1 MKENELELIETNK
14 SSISKEED
22 KTLDN
27 YEKFLMEVRLNMSK
41 CKYRKVLED
50 LQTKQGVFSTI
61 KDCWK
66 LNELRIRCILKIVN
80 RKLYKYENNQQKMK
94 SVENWLIKVENDI
107 DEWFDNIGKEE
118 QDQEQIEIIVQLLL
132 EFFYSSAIL
141 NKNQKQIGDS
151 IGYLAIAEKVIKAYI
166 EIARDPKTL
175 NLAQRIYLFLSSML
189 IVDLDFDTA
198 KSYQSSSLKLSFKEL
213 FYRIDIE
220 DGLNIESFNRVNV
233 HYLNKLFVNIIIAFY
248 QRGVC
253 EENNGNY
260 PRAAEAYKQAKWFT
274 IKFLKNHIP
283 ELAQFISDI
292 EERSINY
299 AKVFL
304 KSNGINFELKSLDN
318 KDNLNNN
325 VNLIKGNKMY
335 SNNDSATAILEE
347 NMSSYNFEFLRK
359 KYEKNIELIENLKF
373 PEFETD
379 IKKGDDKIKDILYTV
394 KTVDNLMSFK
404 FKNLVNKMNNL
415 DIHKLN
421 KEAVEMIQRRIN
433 DVKAEENYIKNFEK
447 KKSMTRGKSASENIK
462 SLQFIDTLGNTTNDF
477 QQLYVKENNNKEI
490 NQEQNILL
498 QELVTPE
505 KALEFITKN
514 TENFPNKQKENMSMK
529 KSKSQLDLTTKS
541 KIFKKDLEKTE
552 RFSYDFFISNK
563 NFQKKLSHL
572 NLVSH
577 KELKFQKKM
586 LKLKKNEINTIP
598 DLNVHNIENTHK
610 SNLLVRMKN
619 GIKNLNYN
627 EEMNQKKNEDI
638 VYQKKK
644 MERQKDKLEFKM
656 MKSLDKKAFN
666 ELKNFSRKQSE
677 PKIKLRE
684 EFMIKSNPQNDYMR
698 IILENN
704 DILSKINKDIE
715 FYDYIKNENMK
726 AINPLKFREKKLVKR
741 KPISDNFLP
750 HKSMEH
756 FIKYDKS
763 LSSTK
768 NQSKNNFSSSNM
780 FNHKNNI

>member
-447 KKSMTRGKSASENIK
+447 KKSMKRGKSACENMK

-477 QQLYVKENNNKEI
+477 QQLYIKENINKEI
-490 NQEQNILL
+490 NQEQNIIL

-505 KALEFITKN
+505 KALEFITKSPDN
-514 TENFPNKQKENMSMK
+514 SPNKQKENAWIK

-552 RFSYDFFISNK
+552 KFSYDYFISNK
-563 NFQKKLSHL
+563 NFQNKLSHL
-572 NLVSH
+572 NVVSH
-577 KELKFQKKM
+577 KELKFQKKI

-598 DLNVHNIENTHK
+598 DLNVLNIENTHK
-610 SNLLVRMKN
+610 NNLLVRMKN

-627 EEMNQKKNEDI
+627 EEMNQKKNEDL

-644 MERQKDKLEFKM
+644 MEREKDKLEFKM
-656 MKSLDKKAFN
+656 MKSLDRKAFN

-704 DILSKINKDIE
+704 DILNKINKDIE
-715 FYDYIKNENMK
+715 FYDYIKNENMR
-726 AINPLKFREKKLVKR
+726 AINPLKFREKKIVKR
-741 KPISDNFLP
+741 KLISDNILP

-756 FIKYDKS
+756 FIKNDKS
-763 LSSTK
+763 LSLTK
-768 NQSKNNFSSSNM
+768 NQSKNNFSSSN
-780 FNHKNNI
+780 NKNNI

>member
-1 MKENELELIETNK
+1 MNENEQEPIETNK

-50 LQTKQGVFSTI
+50 LQTKQGVFSTM

-66 LNELRIRCILKIVN
+66 LTELRIRCILKIVN

-94 SVENWLIKVENDI
+94 SVESWLIKVENDL

-118 QDQEQIEIIVQLLL
+118 QDQEQIEIIIQLLL
-132 EFFYSSAIL
+132 EFFYSSAVL

-220 DGLNIESFNRVNV
+220 DGLNLESFNRVNI

-283 ELAQFISDI
+283 ELAQFISDV

-304 KSNGINFELKSLDN
+304 KSNGINFEFKSLDN

-325 VNLIKGNKMY
+325 ANLIKGNKIY
-335 SNNDSATAILEE
+335 SNNDSAIAILEE
-347 NMSSYNFEFLRK
+347 NMSGNNFEFLRK

-447 KKSMTRGKSASENIK
+447 KKSMKRGKSACENMK

-477 QQLYVKENNNKEI
+477 QQLKIKENINKEI
-490 NQEQNILL
+490 NQEQNIIL

-505 KALEFITKN
+505 KALEFITKSPDN
-514 TENFPNKQKENMSMK
+514 SPNKQKENAWMK

-552 RFSYDFFISNK
+552 KFSYDYFISNK
-563 NFQKKLSHL
+563 NFQNKLSHL
-572 NLVSH
+572 NVVSH
-577 KELKFQKKM
+577 KELKFQKKI

-598 DLNVHNIENTHK
+598 DLNVLNIENTHK
-610 SNLLVRMKN
+610 NNLLVRMKN

-627 EEMNQKKNEDI
+627 EEMNQKKNEDL

-644 MERQKDKLEFKM
+644 MEREKDKLEFKM
-656 MKSLDKKAFN
+656 MKSLDRKAFN

-704 DILSKINKDIE
+704 DILNKINKDIE
-715 FYDYIKNENMK
+715 FYDYIKNENMR
-726 AINPLKFREKKLVKR
+726 AINPLKFREKKIVKR
-741 KPISDNFLP
+741 KLISDNILP

-756 FIKYDKS
+756 FIKNDKS
-763 LSSTK
+763 LSLTK
-768 NQSKNNFSSSNM
+768 NQSKNNFSSSN
-780 FNHKNNI
+780 NKNNI